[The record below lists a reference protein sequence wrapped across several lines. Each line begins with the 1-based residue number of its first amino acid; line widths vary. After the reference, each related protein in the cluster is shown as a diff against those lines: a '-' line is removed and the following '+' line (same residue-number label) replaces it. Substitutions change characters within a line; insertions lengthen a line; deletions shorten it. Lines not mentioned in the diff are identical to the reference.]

1 MRRVRV
7 LTDVGTRS
15 RTKQSFG
22 PDTDV
27 NAIMRKY
34 LSTGLVDH
42 MNRSEPRY
50 GDFSDATDYLTA
62 MSMVREAQ
70 LRFDSL
76 PAKVRDHVDNDP
88 AKLLDMVFDVNRVDE
103 VRALGLIPP
112 SEVTG
117 VVVPPADLPVGET
130 PP

>member
-1 MRRVRV
+1 MPRGVKV
-7 LTDVGTRS
+7 LTPVGARS

-22 PDTDV
+22 PDSDV

-42 MNRSEPRY
+42 LNRAEPRY
-50 GDFSDATDYLTA
+50 GDFSEASDYLTA

-70 LRFDSL
+70 LRFESL
-76 PAKVRDHVDNDP
+76 PSKVRDYVDNDP
-88 AKLLDMVFDVNRVDE
+88 AKLLDLVYDVNRVDE

-117 VVVPPADLPVGET
+117 VVVPPADGT
-130 PP
+130 GT